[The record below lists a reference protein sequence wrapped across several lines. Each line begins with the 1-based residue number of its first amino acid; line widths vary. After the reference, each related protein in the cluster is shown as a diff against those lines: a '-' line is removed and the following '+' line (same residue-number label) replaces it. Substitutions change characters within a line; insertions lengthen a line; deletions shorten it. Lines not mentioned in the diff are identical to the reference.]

1 MEGEAKES
9 MLRDVEEL
17 QTIDENASEEEREAQ
32 SVELM
37 STVFKNVR

>member
-1 MEGEAKES
+1 

-37 STVFKNVR
+37 STAFSKCQMKSII